1 MVTAQGVREK
11 TTDGQSQCK
20 QQHNLIQAEEK
31 HLNTVMAGVFT
42 GNLSILSPWE
52 ETIAGRISS
61 KVATKDQSI
70 GRGILLGSIS
80 DVFTEEGDIN
90 S

>member
-11 TTDGQSQCK
+11 TIDGQSQCK
-20 QQHNLIQAEEK
+20 QQHCLIQAEEK
-31 HLNTVMAGVFT
+31 HLGTVMADVFT
-42 GNLSILSPWE
+42 GNISFLSPWE
-52 ETIAGRISS
+52 EKIAARISL

-80 DVFTEEGDIN
+80 DVFTEEVDIN